1 MGRTSLVRT
10 TARACRTTPATAC
23 TATRIGTPR
32 SSSSHP
38 PPADG
43 TCASVR
49 REPQTVYSPA
59 FLHTVG
65 LVGDLCRRA
74 QASLLRA
81 ELLEDISHALGIP
94 TSALAMISVKE
105 SPAVATAAF
114 QVLMVVERPPAALC
128 EELLEVIVAA
138 AESGAG
144 AAIIGA
150 HAATL
155 LLWSSPSLDLDG
167 MRWNRQA
174 RTVWRLMRRTAWRS
188 RRGRNTSRRRR
199 RRARSRWP

>member
-1 MGRTSLVRT
+1 MMLNGQDEPGSYNCTCLPHYTGDGVHCYEDRNATIKLFAPTSSGWDLRV
-10 TARACRTTPATAC
+10 
-23 TATRIGTPR
+23 GTPR
-32 SSSSHP
+32 TTGCPFARIP
-38 PPADG
+38 PLLA
-43 TCASVR
+43 
-49 REPQTVYSPA
+49 
-59 FLHTVG
+59 
-65 LVGDLCRRA
+65 LVDDLCRRA

-150 HAATL
+150 PAATL
-155 LLWSSPSLDLDG
+155 LLWSSPSCSHLD
-167 MRWNRQA
+167 
-174 RTVWRLMRRTAWRS
+174 RRSAIDL
-188 RRGRNTSRRRR
+188 GRDPSFGL
-199 RRARSRWP
+199 

>member
-1 MGRTSLVRT
+1 MGP
-10 TARACRTTPATAC
+10 ARRYAANHRLSIRLSWPLST
-23 TATRIGTPR
+23 IYG
-32 SSSSHP
+32 
-38 PPADG
+38 
-43 TCASVR
+43 
-49 REPQTVYSPA
+49 
-59 FLHTVG
+59 
-65 LVGDLCRRA
+65 RA

-138 AESGAG
+138 AESGGG

-150 HAATL
+150 PAAHPL
-155 LLWSSPSLDLDG
+155 PL
-167 MRWNRQA
+167 
-174 RTVWRLMRRTAWRS
+174 
-188 RRGRNTSRRRR
+188 
-199 RRARSRWP
+199 